1 MVIERER
8 RKKQALSFV
17 QEMKIKKF
25 EKQNAKKVKI
35 KQTHGNVRIVES
47 YYFNKD
53 SCLITFSC

>member
-25 EKQNAKKVKI
+25 EKKKKGE
-35 KQTHGNVRIVES
+35 KRK
-47 YYFNKD
+47 Y
-53 SCLITFSC
+53 

>member
-25 EKQNAKKVKI
+25 EKKKGEKR
-35 KQTHGNVRIVES
+35 K
-47 YYFNKD
+47 Y
-53 SCLITFSC
+53 

>member
-25 EKQNAKKVKI
+25 EKKKKEKKENI
-35 KQTHGNVRIVES
+35 ERA
-47 YYFNKD
+47 
-53 SCLITFSC
+53 